1 MNLTENISLESLEE
15 RLAVLRQETSSVL
28 KLLTAPPRPTPF
40 CVEAMTI
47 QYIVS
52 AARRFGDELVSRFMD
67 LDRTSQLFDETL
79 KKAFGNPHML
89 VAWVMAHAAEDGA
102 GGKIERSVAAHFNTY
117 LDAMESYDFMHTHD
131 TVEFRANLVC
141 VQRAQREYVRSL
153 YAQIDGKS
161 VMRPYPEIRLVV
173 QDILSQLAPRW
184 NGQQLRDIAS
194 PLARLV
200 RELMENADWW
210 SRTDVDGNL
219 YHDGVRAVT
228 FRLVDLDKG
237 NLNVFAG
244 SNSHLQAY
252 LANLLGQTAVSLHGD
267 RPTRMFIEMS
277 VVDSGPGLARR
288 WLSSQENWKATGD
301 PLETV
306 SAEAESAAIAECFK
320 KWRTSSSDMNRGVG
334 LFAVAR
340 ILRERNGFMRLRTG
354 RLAYLF
360 GTESAIRDVED
371 RASKARRVDDYAL
384 LNDGTHV
391 FFNDKNVNFFLRPWS
406 ENPCAIAEGTSY
418 SILLPVRG

>member
-1 MNLTENISLESLEE
+1 MNLTENSSLESLEE
-15 RLAVLRQETSSVL
+15 RLAALRQETSSVL
-28 KLLTAPPRPTPF
+28 KLLTTPIRPTPF

-52 AARRFGDELVSRFMD
+52 AERRFGDALVSRFMD
-67 LDRTSQLFDETL
+67 LDATSPLFDETL

-89 VAWVMAHAAEDGA
+89 VAWVMAHVAEDRA

-153 YAQIDGKS
+153 YAQIDGKN

-184 NGQQLRDIAS
+184 NGQQLRDIAG

-210 SRTDVDGNL
+210 SRTDVDGKL
-219 YHDGVRAVT
+219 FHHGVRAVT

-244 SNSHLQAY
+244 TNSHLQAS
-252 LANLLGQTAVSLHGD
+252 LANILSQTSVSLHGD

-301 PLETV
+301 PLEAV
-306 SAEAESAAIAECFK
+306 SVETESAAIAECFK

-371 RASKARRVDDYAL
+371 RASKAGREDDYAL

-391 FFNDKNVNFFLRPWS
+391 FFEDKNVNFFLRPWS
-406 ENPCAIAEGTSY
+406 ENRCAKAEGTSY
-418 SILLPVRG
+418 SILLPVRS